1 MSRSRAKPAQT
12 SHDEK
17 APTAVSFFHL
27 QKRFTGCQFI
37 RLESF
42 GTRPASDML
51 SSPHPPRFPEYLPLD
66 ASTINS
72 LFLIGALLVGA
83 SILVSSLSSRLG
95 IPILVII
102 LAVGMIAG
110 VDGGGIIF
118 NNYPTAYLVGNL
130 ALAVILLD
138 GGLRTRVA
146 SFRVALWPALSLATV
161 GVMITT
167 ALTGMVAAWL
177 FDLSLIQGL
186 LIGAIVGSTDAAAV
200 FSLLGGKG
208 LNERVTATLE
218 IESGS
223 NDPMA
228 VFLTVTLIDMIA
240 SGQTG
245 LHWSLLTHLL
255 REFGIGG
262 LLGLGGGWLML
273 QLVNRINL
281 AGGLYPILVIA
292 GGLVV
297 FSLTNALHGSGF
309 LAVYLCGLVL
319 GNKPIRSRHGILHML
334 DGMAWL
340 AQIGMFLVLGLLV
353 TPHDLL
359 PIALPALGLALWMI
373 LVARP
378 LSVVAS
384 LLPFKAFHGREK
396 GFISWVGL
404 RGAVPIILAVFPLM
418 AGLPDAQL
426 FFNLAFFIVLVSLLV
441 QGTSLP
447 WMAKLLK
454 VTVPPDPAPI
464 SRSALEVHLT
474 SEWELFVYRLGAE
487 KWCIGAALR
496 ELKMPEGTRIA
507 ALFRGEQLLH
517 PSGSTVLEV
526 GDMLCVIGHEHN
538 LPALGKLFSQA
549 PQRGLDLRFFGDFV
563 LEGDAELGAVAALY
577 GLKLDG
583 LDAKMPLAQFIR
595 QKVGGAPVVGDQ
607 VEWHGTIWTVAT
619 MDGNKIQKVGVRF
632 PEGTRPGPGLFL

>member
-1 MSRSRAKPAQT
+1 
-12 SHDEK
+12 
-17 APTAVSFFHL
+17 
-27 QKRFTGCQFI
+27 
-37 RLESF
+37 
-42 GTRPASDML
+42 ML
-51 SSPHPPRFPEYLPLD
+51 SSPLPPRFPEYLPLD

-426 FFNLAFFIVLVSLLV
+426 FFNLAFFIVLVS
-441 QGTSLP
+441 
-447 WMAKLLK
+447 
-454 VTVPPDPAPI
+454 
-464 SRSALEVHLT
+464 
-474 SEWELFVYRLGAE
+474 RLGA
-487 KWCIGAALR
+487 
-496 ELKMPEGTRIA
+496 
-507 ALFRGEQLLH
+507 
-517 PSGSTVLEV
+517 STPQP
-526 GDMLCVIGHEHN
+526 GIGH
-538 LPALGKLFSQA
+538 
-549 PQRGLDLRFFGDFV
+549 QR
-563 LEGDAELGAVAALY
+563 
-577 GLKLDG
+577 
-583 LDAKMPLAQFIR
+583 
-595 QKVGGAPVVGDQ
+595 
-607 VEWHGTIWTVAT
+607 
-619 MDGNKIQKVGVRF
+619 
-632 PEGTRPGPGLFL
+632 

>member
-1 MSRSRAKPAQT
+1 VK
-12 SHDEK
+12 
-17 APTAVSFFHL
+17 
-27 QKRFTGCQFI
+27 
-37 RLESF
+37 
-42 GTRPASDML
+42 
-51 SSPHPPRFPEYLPLD
+51 PLD

-72 LFLIGALLVGA
+72 LFLIGALLVSA

-102 LAVGMIAG
+102 LAVGMVAG

-118 NNYPTAYLVGNL
+118 NNYSVAYLVGNL

-161 GVMITT
+161 GVLITT
-167 ALTGMVAAWL
+167 GLTGMVAAWL

-228 VFLTVTLIDMIA
+228 VFLTVTLIEMIA

-245 LHWSLLTHLL
+245 LHWSLLTHLI

-262 LLGLGGGWLML
+262 LLGLGGGWLLL
-273 QLVNRINL
+273 QLVNRIHL
-281 AGGLYPILVIA
+281 ASGLYPILVIA
-292 GGLVV
+292 GGLAV
-297 FSLTNALHGSGF
+297 FALTNALHGSGF

-319 GNKPIRSRHGILHML
+319 GNRPIRSRHGILHML

-359 PIALPALGLALWMI
+359 PIAVPALGLALWMI
-373 LVARP
+373 LFARP
-378 LSVVAS
+378 LSVLAA

-396 GFISWVGL
+396 AFISWVGL

-418 AGLPDAQL
+418 AGLEDAQL

-464 SRSALEVHLT
+464 SRSALEVNIT

-507 ALFRGEQLLH
+507 ALFRGERLLH

-526 GDMLCVIGHEHN
+526 DDLLCVIGHEHH
-538 LPALGKLFSQA
+538 LPALGKLFSKP

-563 LEGDAELGAVAALY
+563 LEGDAELGAIAALY
-577 GLKLDG
+577 GLQIETQDP
-583 LDAKMPLAQFIR
+583 KMPLAQFIR
-595 QKVGGAPVVGDQ
+595 QKVKGAPVVGDQ
-607 VEWHGTIWTVAT
+607 IEWAGTLWTVAA
-619 MDGNKIQKVGVRF
+619 MEGNKILKVGVKF
-632 PEGTRPGPGLFL
+632 PEGTRPSPGLFL

>member
-1 MSRSRAKPAQT
+1 
-12 SHDEK
+12 
-17 APTAVSFFHL
+17 
-27 QKRFTGCQFI
+27 
-37 RLESF
+37 
-42 GTRPASDML
+42 
-51 SSPHPPRFPEYLPLD
+51 LD

-102 LAVGMIAG
+102 LAVGMVAG
-110 VDGGGIIF
+110 VDGAGLIF
-118 NNYPTAYLVGNL
+118 DNYPTAYLVGNL

-161 GVMITT
+161 GVLITT
-167 ALTGMVAAWL
+167 GLTGMVAAWL
-177 FDLSLIQGL
+177 FNLNLMQGL

-228 VFLTVTLIDMIA
+228 VFLTVTLIDMLA
-240 SGQTG
+240 SGETG
-245 LHWSLLTHLL
+245 FHLNLLLHLAQ
-255 REFGIGG
+255 EFGIGA

-273 QLVNRINL
+273 YLVNRINL
-281 AGGLYPILVIA
+281 AHGLYPLLVIS
-292 GGLVV
+292 GGLAV
-297 FSLTNALHGSGF
+297 FALTNALHGSGF
-309 LAVYLCGLVL
+309 LAVYLCGLVM
-319 GNKPIRSRHGILHML
+319 GNRPIRSRHGILHML

-353 TPHDLL
+353 TPHELL

-373 LVARP
+373 LFARP
-378 LSVVAS
+378 LSVAVG
-384 LLPFKAFHGREK
+384 LIPFKAFHGREK
-396 GFISWVGL
+396 VFISWVGL

-418 AGLPDAQL
+418 AGLPQAQL
-426 FFNLAFFIVLVSLLV
+426 YFNLAFFIVLVSLLV

-447 WMAKLLK
+447 WVARLLK

-464 SRSALEVHLT
+464 SRSPLEVHHT
-474 SEWELFVYRLGAE
+474 SEWELFVYRLGIE

-507 ALFRGEQLLH
+507 ALFRDEQLLH

-526 GDMLCVIGHEHN
+526 DDILCVIGHEHD
-538 LPALGKLFSQA
+538 LPALGKLFSQP

-583 LDAKMPLAQFIR
+583 EDPQTTLGRFISHR
-595 QKVGGAPVVGDQ
+595 VGGAPVVGDQ
-607 VEWHGTIWTVAT
+607 VEWNGTLWTVAV
-619 MDGNKIQKVGVRF
+619 MDANRIAKVGVRF
-632 PEGTRPGPGLFL
+632 PEGSKPGPGLFL